1 MIETFMNLNITRAIP
16 QEVLTGLITRQYS
29 LHGGVIRWAAGTE
42 QAGQII
48 RHLVPVAQQT
58 LGASLFAPISSV
70 FGAVNT
76 YQLHKQ
82 SGQLNSLIDTTQ
94 QLSGQ
99 MSSLTTTTQQVLSV
113 ANSTMILSGLNLAV
127 TAVGF
132 VMLNEKLKNLEG
144 KLNEIQR
151 DVKAIRALLERE
163 ERSKLAAAMRDLLST
178 TNVEKMEEKH
188 RYDLL
193 LNAKNILAP
202 IGLKYKELL
211 EKADSIETAM
221 AYEEYFCLTSLAH
234 VRCLADMGML
244 STAHDY
250 LQETYEVWKKQAQR
264 IARNLLLDNKPER
277 FLFGD
282 YCQNIPVAVLIEWF
296 DFTYGEEKG
305 YGWVDELRIKNKS
318 WHSDSNDSLLE
329 KGLLKT
335 ANDFFGSNNSEK
347 IKQKSMVIQS
357 IKKLIAR
364 NNVLNGFV
372 AQYELFEKHN
382 ITPLS
387 FERKITSLPSN
398 VAVDGYIILQ
408 PKN

>member
-16 QEVLTGLITRQYS
+16 QEILTGLITGQYS
-29 LHGGVIRWAAGTE
+29 LHGGVIRWATGTE

-48 RHLVPVAQQT
+48 RHLIPVAQQT
-58 LGASLFAPISSV
+58 LSASLFVPISSA

-76 YQLHKQ
+76 YQLYQQ
-82 SGQLNSLIDTTQ
+82 SGQLNTLTLATQ
-94 QLSGQ
+94 QILSIAN
-99 MSSLTTTTQQVLSV
+99 TT
-113 ANSTMILSGLNLAV
+113 MMLSGLNLAV
-127 TAVGF
+127 SAVGF
-132 VMLNEKLKNLEG
+132 VVLNEKFKNIEG
-144 KLNEIQR
+144 KLNEIQQ
-151 DVKAIRALLERE
+151 DVKAIRALLELE
-163 ERSKLAAAMRDLLST
+163 ERVKLAAALRDLLST
-178 TNVEKMEEKH
+178 VNVEKMEEKH

-202 IGLKYKELL
+202 IGLKYKKLL

-264 IARNLLLDNKPER
+264 IARHLLLDNKPER

-282 YCQNIPVAVLIEWF
+282 YCQTIPVSELIEWF
-296 DFTYGEEKG
+296 DFTYGEKKG
-305 YGWVDELRIKNKS
+305 YGWIDELRIKNKS
-318 WHSDSNDSLLE
+318 WHSDSNDSFIE
-329 KGLLKT
+329 KGLFKT
-335 ANDFFGSNNSEK
+335 ANDFFSSNSSEK

-372 AQYELFEKHN
+372 AQYELLEKHGV
-382 ITPLS
+382 TPLA

-398 VAVDGYIILQ
+398 ITVDGYIILQ
-408 PKN
+408 PKR